1 MRKIIFRI
9 ILLALLAAGG
19 WAAWKYLFAGGGGS
33 RTIATTRVRQSDVVV
48 RAYTRGE
55 LRAVRQ
61 ATLTAPNLFTTVQ
74 ITRLAPIGALARES
88 DLIIE
93 FDDSERRAALEETLL
108 EVEQIDEQIKKAQA
122 DLMMRN
128 NQDQVELLRA
138 RYAVRRAELEVQ
150 RNELLSEIDQKKNIL
165 NLEEARRRLK
175 QLESD
180 IQSRQAQAEAELA
193 VLRERR
199 NKSLI
204 DLDREKQ
211 RIRQSRV
218 TSPITGL
225 VAVRQNRTGFAM
237 FGQQLPEFREG
248 DTVQPGM
255 QVADVM
261 DLSEMEII
269 AKVGELDRANL
280 REGLDVNIQLDAVPE
295 KVFAGKIKSMSA
307 TATANPFGGD
317 PGKKFD
323 VVFSI
328 DMTNLLRGLGAS
340 EEQIRRVLATAA
352 ENARKAPAALAL
364 SGFGGFPGMGGGPP
378 GGAGGMGG
386 GNAMGAP
393 GGAPGA
399 GGIMAGGGALAA
411 GMPGAAATAPGVP
424 GVIGP
429 GGGMPDAMPG
439 GAPGGGR
446 PGGGGFGSMTPEQRA
461 AMFQQL
467 IDRLPDTVKKEVQK
481 ELKGRKI
488 ADLSQEERG
497 RIFARV
503 RELAGG
509 GPGGGRQRP
518 AEGRKEGESAPGG
531 LRFGAPLPKA
541 TGLTPEEEAEMAKA
555 KLPAPPE
562 ENSQLDIL
570 LRPGLLADVEII
582 VEKIPNAI
590 NIPAQAV
597 FEKDGKFTVYVQT
610 KPNRFEP
617 RVIQPAKRSESIMV
631 VASGLKPGE
640 IIALADPTAASGA
653 TKKKKGDAAAPAQ
666 PKAIPGAIGASRSAR

>member
-1 MRKIIFRI
+1 
-9 ILLALLAAGG
+9 
-19 WAAWKYLFAGGGGS
+19 
-33 RTIATTRVRQSDVVV
+33 VRQSDVVV

-150 RNELLSEIDQKKNIL
+150 RNELLAEIDQKKNIL

-328 DMTNLLRGLGAS
+328 DMANLLRGLGAN

-352 ENARKAPAALAL
+352 ENAKKAPAALAL

-378 GGAGGMGG
+378 GAAGGMGG

-393 GGAPGA
+393 GAAGGA
-399 GGIMAGGGALAA
+399 GGMMAGGGAPGG
-411 GMPGAAATAPGVP
+411 GMPGAAAGPGGP
-424 GVIGP
+424 GSFGP
-429 GGGMPDAMPG
+429 GGGMAGAMPG

-446 PGGGGFGSMTPEQRA
+446 PGGGFGSMTPEQRA

-467 IDRLPDTVKKEVQK
+467 MDRLPDTVKKEIQK
-481 ELKGRKI
+481 ELKGRQI

-503 RELAGG
+503 RELTGG

-518 AEGRKEGESAPGG
+518 AEGRKEGEGAPGG

-631 VASGLKPGE
+631 VASGLQPGE
-640 IIALADPTAASGA
+640 IIALADPTATSGA
-653 TKKKKGDAAAPAQ
+653 SKKKGEAAAPAQ
-666 PKAIPGAIGASRSAR
+666 PKAMPGGMGVSRSVR

>member
-1 MRKIIFRI
+1 MKRIISRI
-9 ILLALLAAGG
+9 ILIALLAAGG
-19 WAAWKYLFAGGGGS
+19 WAAWKYLFTGGGSS

-150 RNELLSEIDQKKNIL
+150 RNELLAEIDQKKNIL

-328 DMTNLLRGLGAS
+328 DMANLLRGLGAS

-378 GGAGGMGG
+378 GGGGMGG

-393 GGAPGA
+393 GGAAGA
-399 GGIMAGGGALAA
+399 GGMMAGGGAPGG
-411 GMPGAAATAPGVP
+411 GMPGAAAAAPGAP
-424 GVIGP
+424 GAFGP
-429 GGGMPDAMPG
+429 GGGIPGAMPG

-446 PGGGGFGSMTPEQRA
+446 AGGGGFGSLTPEQRA

-467 IDRLPDTVKKEVQK
+467 IDRLPDTVKKEIQK

-503 RELAGG
+503 RELSGD
-509 GPGGGRQRP
+509 GPGGGRQRR
-518 AEGRKEGESAPGG
+518 AEGRKEAEGAAGG

-631 VASGLKPGE
+631 VASGLQPGE
-640 IIALADPTAASGA
+640 IIALADPTATSGA
-653 TKKKKGDAAAPAQ
+653 TKKKTGETSPPAQ
-666 PKAIPGAIGASRSAR
+666 PKAIPGGIGASRSTR

>member
-1 MRKIIFRI
+1 MKRIISRIIFI
-9 ILLALLAAGG
+9 ALLAAGG
-19 WAAWKYLFAGGGGS
+19 WVAWKYLFPGGGSS

-150 RNELLSEIDQKKNIL
+150 RNELLAEIDQKKNIL
-165 NLEEARRRLK
+165 NLEEARRRLQ

-328 DMTNLLRGLGAS
+328 DMANLLRGLGAS

-386 GNAMGAP
+386 GNALGAL
-393 GGAPGA
+393 GGAAGA
-399 GGIMAGGGALAA
+399 GGMMAGGA
-411 GMPGAAATAPGVP
+411 
-424 GVIGP
+424 P
-429 GGGMPDAMPG
+429 GGGMPGPAAAAPGAPGAFGPGGGIPGAVPG

-446 PGGGGFGSMTPEQRA
+446 PGGGGFGSLTPEQRA
-461 AMFQQL
+461 AMFQQF
-467 IDRLPDTVKKEVQK
+467 IDRLPDTVKKEIQK

-497 RIFARV
+497 RIFARM

-518 AEGRKEGESAPGG
+518 AEGRKEAEGAPGG

-631 VASGLKPGE
+631 VASGLQPGE
-640 IIALADPTAASGA
+640 IIALADPTATSGA
-653 TKKKKGDAAAPAQ
+653 TKKKTGETSPPAQ
-666 PKAIPGAIGASRSAR
+666 PKAIPGGIGASRSTR